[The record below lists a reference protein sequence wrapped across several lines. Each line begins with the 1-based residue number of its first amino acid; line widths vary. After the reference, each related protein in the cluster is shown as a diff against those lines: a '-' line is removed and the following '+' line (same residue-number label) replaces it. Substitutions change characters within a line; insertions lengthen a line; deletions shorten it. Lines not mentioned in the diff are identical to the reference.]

1 MMKNKKNRKDNSGDA
16 LFGRLGRSSG
26 GRSSEVEKT
35 SGFRSDNND
44 ADEYDSI
51 DINEES
57 DSELDINELLRKY
70 MPEYSEED
78 EAQSGG
84 VLSRIKKSS
93 KDREADD
100 KLISALDSVFSEDA
114 ENAAPDTPP
123 TEALSTEEVELLDE
137 TELPEAVEPTE
148 ELSAEEELPESFVE
162 TEAFAE
168 DDELPEEFAVAEE
181 EEAPVEKTGRRG
193 KPKLPKPP
201 VDEYELTEE
210 MSEGHTADN
219 ADTYEDDTLPSPEW
233 MEEVEEKPK
242 KKLFD
247 FGFLKKKKKQTS
259 AETSYSD
266 DEFISDDAPS
276 FEDDSDTDHFDDD
289 APSEEVESFAPSA
302 PLEPSE
308 GSADETVDTV
318 LAEPTA
324 VEDIVP
330 EVEPTNEPTD
340 EPEAD
345 TVGEAIVE
353 SELEADAGADGASG
367 EESEDVTELRL
378 DLSSD
383 EIAEGEKADGVEDE
397 VTDDDYDFEEEP
409 IDPTDMNLMIA
420 FGLDGKGD
428 RKADR
433 ARAFGD
439 RLEARQHS
447 RGANKVKLDRPEF
460 VDKTQTPRIR
470 KEFRRH
476 GIALHV
482 KLVLCTVFT
491 VLLMIFEN
499 MEVLSKLF
507 TGTSKQFG
515 GAFDPAVYPTVYIM
529 VSLQLMLLACLCA
542 HEQIADGFK
551 YLFRGIPK
559 PETLLSVLTVV
570 GILYSVL
577 LVRLNDGEP
586 VMFNFMVAMTALF
599 TLLYAIYNHKREVLN
614 FRIVGNKKP
623 KHIVR
628 RLMDE
633 ESEGEARAFED
644 NDEVC
649 DVMKIEKTDFI
660 DGFFGRLSKPDPTAT
675 RFMTALLSAIG
686 AIAVLFGVLTHFRG
700 GSADAVLETLYASLL
715 LVAPLSVYIT
725 FSYPFYRANV
735 AAREYDS
742 AIIGDASLEEY
753 SNASIISFD
762 DKNVFPSYSVKVQ
775 NIRIYNNARVDRVFY
790 YAASVF
796 AYAGGPLQDVFEVAT
811 LEMGHSADVKIY
823 DTEAGFL
830 ATQVNGVNIF
840 FGSAEALKERGFEID
855 AGAEEDDMDLSDE
868 LSIMY
873 MFREN
878 KLVAKMYIQYVM
890 DADID
895 LILKQFSGSG
905 LYICV
910 RTFDPNIDERMIA
923 RKLNMKRMPLKI
935 VRYASA
941 EEVTS
946 YEEKVDSGLVTC
958 GSPKSLLQVISYC
971 EKVLRTRKTDL
982 ALGVLSVMIG
992 AAILV
997 LLLLSDSM
1005 GLLNS
1010 LYIAIYQLIWMIPL
1024 TISSRM
1030 FIR

>member
-1 MMKNKKNRKDNSGDA
+1 MYLIMAKNKKNKKENSGDA
-16 LFGRLGRSSG
+16 LFGRLGRGSAKNS
-26 GRSSEVEKT
+26 RPADEEELPAYET
-35 SGFRSDNND
+35 EEND
-44 ADEYDSI
+44 AEEYDSI
-51 DINEES
+51 DITEDADPS
-57 DSELDINELLRKY
+57 DSDLDINELLRKY

-78 EAQSGG
+78 ASSGGSG
-84 VLSRIKKSS
+84 VLSRLKQTRADAEQKPE
-93 KDREADD
+93 RAADD
-100 KLISALDSVFSEDA
+100 KLISALDSVFSQSFEEQAEEPLVMDAADEFPVEEAAEEAADELMED
-114 ENAAPDTPP
+114 P
-123 TEALSTEEVELLDE
+123 V
-137 TELPEAVEPTE
+137 
-148 ELSAEEELPESFVE
+148 EELPEEPQEKIASSKKGGLFGRKNKQKV
-162 TEAFAE
+162 
-168 DDELPEEFAVAEE
+168 PEQ
-181 EEAPVEKTGRRG
+181 
-193 KPKLPKPP
+193 P
-201 VDEYELTEE
+201 VDEYELEDADALETYDDVSENDIAFDEETLSSTEE
-210 MSEGHTADN
+210 C
-219 ADTYEDDTLPSPEW
+219 
-233 MEEVEEKPK
+233 MEEEPEEKPK
-242 KKLFD
+242 KKLFG
-247 FGFLKKKKKQTS
+247 FGFRKKKKEKNVS
-259 AETSYSD
+259 EEESGFDAD
-266 DEFISDDAPS
+266 DELL
-276 FEDDSDTDHFDDD
+276 DDSYGELTEGGDLACELTDELTD
-289 APSEEVESFAPSA
+289 AFAEEFAEEE
-302 PLEPSE
+302 PLGEMLPE
-308 GSADETVDTV
+308 TAVSADE
-318 LAEPTA
+318 
-324 VEDIVP
+324 P
-330 EVEPTNEPTD
+330 ELPEEKTEAAGTVEP
-340 EPEAD
+340 
-345 TVGEAIVE
+345 IVE
-353 SELEADAGADGASG
+353 AELEAEEDAEP
-367 EESEDVTELRL
+367 EEVTELRL
-378 DLSSD
+378 DLAEEFEEDTAETSD
-383 EIAEGEKADGVEDE
+383 FEKTEDE
-397 VTDDDYDFEEEP
+397 DFEEDDFEEEP
-409 IDPTDMNLMIA
+409 IDSTDMNLMIA

-428 RKADR
+428 RKADK
-433 ARAFGD
+433 AKEFGD
-439 RLEARQHS
+439 RLEAKQQSHD
-447 RGANKVKLDRPEF
+447 AKKVKLDRPEF
-460 VDKTQTPRIR
+460 VDKTQTPKIR
-470 KEFRRH
+470 KEFKYR
-476 GIALHV
+476 GISLCV
-482 KLVLCTVFT
+482 KLGFCLIFT
-491 VLLMIFEN
+491 VLLMLFEN
-499 MEVLSKLF
+499 IEVLSKLF
-507 TGTSKQFG
+507 TGTPKQFG

-542 HEQIADGFK
+542 YEQIANGFK
-551 YLFRGIPK
+551 YLFRGVPK
-559 PETLLSVLTVV
+559 PETMLSVLTVIGV
-570 GILYSVL
+570 LYSVI
-577 LVRLNDGEP
+577 LVRLNNGEP
-586 VMFNFMVAMTALF
+586 VMFNFMVALTALF
-599 TLLYAIYNHKREVLN
+599 TLVYAIYNHKREVLN

-660 DGFFGRLSKPDPTAT
+660 DGFFGRLSKPDPATT
-675 RFMTALLSAIG
+675 RFMVALLSAIG
-686 AIAVLFGVLTHFRG
+686 AIAVLFGILMNFRG
-700 GSADAVLETLYASLL
+700 GEADAVLGTVYAALL
-715 LVAPLSVYIT
+715 IVAPLSIYIT
-725 FSYPFYRANV
+725 FSYPFYRANL

-811 LEMGHSADVKIY
+811 LEMGHSANVKIY

-830 ATQVNGVNIF
+830 ATQVDGVNIF
-840 FGSAEALKERGFEID
+840 FGSSDALKKHGFEID
-855 AGAEEDDMDLSDE
+855 ANAEEDDMDLSDE

-905 LYICV
+905 LYVCV

-971 EKVLRTRKTDL
+971 EKVLRTRKTNI

-1024 TISSRM
+1024 AISSKM

>member
-35 SGFRSDNND
+35 SGFKSDNND

-70 MPEYSEED
+70 MPEYSEEN

-114 ENAAPDTPP
+114 ENAAPDTAP

-162 TEAFAE
+162 TEDFVGDAAFAE
-168 DDELPEEFAVAEE
+168 DDELPEEFAIAEE
-181 EEAPVEKTGRRG
+181 ELPVEEIGRRG
-193 KPKLPKPP
+193 KPKLPEPP
-201 VDEYELTEE
+201 VDEYELAEE
-210 MSEGHTADN
+210 VSEEYTADN
-219 ADTYEDDTLPSPEW
+219 TDTYEEETLPSPEW

-247 FGFLKKKKKQTS
+247 FGFLKKKKKQTPVE
-259 AETSYSD
+259 ASYSD
-266 DEFISDDAPS
+266 DEFISDDTPS
-276 FEDDSDTDHFDDD
+276 FEDDSDTDYFDDD
-289 APSEEVESFAPSA
+289 APSEAF
-302 PLEPSE
+302 
-308 GSADETVDTV
+308 ADETEFAPEADVTV
-318 LAEPTA
+318 FAEPTA
-324 VEDIVP
+324 VEEAVA
-330 EVEPTNEPTD
+330 EVEPQLERTD
-340 EPEAD
+340 ETETAA
-345 TVGEAIVE
+345 VGEAIVE
-353 SELEADAGADGASG
+353 SELEADTVADGAN
-367 EESEDVTELRL
+367 EEDSEDVTELRL

-383 EIAEGEKADGVEDE
+383 EIAEGEGADGVEDE
-397 VTDDDYDFEEEP
+397 AADDDYDFEEEP

-433 ARAFGD
+433 AKAFGD

-447 RGANKVKLDRPEF
+447 REANKVKLDRPEF

-470 KEFRRH
+470 KEFSRR

-482 KLVLCTVFT
+482 KLALCTVFT

-551 YLFRGIPK
+551 YLFRGVPK
-559 PETLLSVLTVV
+559 PETMLSVLTVV

-686 AIAVLFGVLTHFRG
+686 AIAVLFGILTNFRG
-700 GSADAVLETLYASLL
+700 GSADAVLGTIYASLL

-811 LEMGHSADVKIY
+811 VEMGHSADVKIY

-840 FGSAEALKERGFEID
+840 FGSAEALKGRGFEID

-941 EEVTS
+941 EEVMS